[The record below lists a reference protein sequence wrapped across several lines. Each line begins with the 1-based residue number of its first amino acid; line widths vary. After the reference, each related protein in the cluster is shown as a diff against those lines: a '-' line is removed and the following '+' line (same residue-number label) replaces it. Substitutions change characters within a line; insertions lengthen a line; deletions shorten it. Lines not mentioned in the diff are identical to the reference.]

1 MTTRDKALH
10 LAKGYEIQL
19 NSSAKEKR
27 KTGSGPNAA

>member
-19 NSSAKEKR
+19 NSSAKEIRIKR
-27 KTGSGPNAA
+27 LP